1 MQGAGGAGGLVGL
14 QVGAAGPVE
23 LANTTHFACNDGN
36 GNVMALVNA
45 ADGTESARYEYGP
58 FGELLRATGP
68 MALVNPLGFST
79 QYRDDVTG
87 DWKYLHR
94 DLDADTGRWPNRDP
108 LGESGFMLVA
118 TGQQP
123 AHTHDL
129 DEDEP
134 TTTSRSRHEPERLN
148 LYGFVLNDPQNRV
161 DPLGLISFDR
171 CNDQQQAE
179 IGAAWNSICQMV
191 NDPKFQCCV
200 GRSTFLQMFKRRCA
214 WGNVKFKCRHN
225 DEGLCP
231 WVCAHAWQSL
241 GIGRGVIVVC
251 DHWADCGLSM
261 KCLLAHEFSHVIGG
275 DPTHG
280 GITPK
285 VEKCCTQQ

>member
-1 MQGAGGAGGLVGL
+1 MKTTKSIIVVLFVL
-14 QVGAAGPVE
+14 LAAQI
-23 LANTTHFACNDGN
+23 A
-36 GNVMALVNA
+36 
-45 ADGTESARYEYGP
+45 SAYYCP
-58 FGELLRATGP
+58 
-68 MALVNPLGFST
+68 S
-79 QYRDDVTG
+79 
-87 DWKYLHR
+87 
-94 DLDADTGRWPNRDP
+94 TGRWLSRDPIGEPGFQVLQVAAQTTIAPTALPSPSRWISRDP
-108 LGESGFMLVA
+108 LGKPGFMLA
-118 TGQQP
+118 TTGQQP
-123 AHTHDL
+123 EHANDF

-134 TTTSRSRHEPERLN
+134 TTTRRSRHEPERLN
-148 LYGFVLNDPQNRV
+148 LYGFIRNDPHNRV

-179 IGAAWNSICQMV
+179 IGAAWNSVCQMV

-231 WVCAHAWQSL
+231 SVCAHAWQSL